1 MLKIELFYL
10 QFLLSR
16 AQTNDMHVYVTIN
29 FVFICMNNDDTASQ
43 ESQRR
48 MYNCTCNIKYWGS
61 VLVFN
66 YTCII
71 RC

>member
-16 AQTNDMHVYVTIN
+16 AQTNDVHVYVTIN

-48 MYNCTCNIKYWGS
+48 MYM
-61 VLVFN
+61 
-66 YTCII
+66 
-71 RC
+71 